1 MIQVPIPF
9 SKLIF
14 GSQKYIGSGILS
26 VMGTSF
32 TFLPVF
38 ELAIGQMKADGIS
51 GEEAYGKML
60 GTSMVCCL
68 LELVFSFMP
77 VKSIRKVFP
86 PIVTSITVTLIG
98 VALTGTGMKYWGG

>member
-9 SKLIF
+9 SSLIF
-14 GSQKYIGSGILS
+14 GSKKYIGSGVLS

-68 LELVFSFMP
+68 LELIFSFGP
-77 VKSIRKVFP
+77 RCNLTAPLTLRDSI
-86 PIVTSITVTLIG
+86 LIKA
-98 VALTGTGMKYWGG
+98 VAHLHVCVVMDWLRLV